1 MGAVVPLPSAA
12 PTKVRQRSF
21 PSLPARTRRELC
33 DGGKVARLP
42 VGHWRPP
49 VARTADAERAA
60 RMALYEAGGIKRSAM
75 YVILSGVVLSLT
87 PEQRVQVRRLIDSLA
102 EYQAD
107 DVTRAAQEWFR
118 QAAPKEEDA

>member
-1 MGAVVPLPSAA
+1 
-12 PTKVRQRSF
+12 
-21 PSLPARTRRELC
+21 
-33 DGGKVARLP
+33 
-42 VGHWRPP
+42 
-49 VARTADAERAA
+49 
-60 RMALYEAGGIKRSAM
+60 MALYEAGGIKRSAM